1 MLNVQT
7 IVALS
12 RRIRNTTA
20 YSRCM
25 LGTVSDRVTP
35 GKHPGAG
42 SAKLQLQLRRPMMSV
57 DSRSGQPAHAQQ
69 PRQQQQAAGSGDGP
83 YTA

>member
-1 MLNVQT
+1 
-7 IVALS
+7 
-12 RRIRNTTA
+12 
-20 YSRCM
+20 
-25 LGTVSDRVTP
+25 
-35 GKHPGAG
+35 
-42 SAKLQLQLRRPMMSV
+42 MMSV